1 MTRSIPVSFP
11 GGVRVETQ
19 LGAHTVVTDQLP
31 VHGGTDA
38 GPSPY
43 DLFLASIATCAGFYA
58 AAFCDS
64 RKLSMEGL
72 GVSLEVDEDEAS
84 HLPKELTVHLTLP
97 KDFPEQYRAA
107 ILRAVENCKVKKSL
121 AANPRT
127 RVLFAPE
134 SQAKVAHASSCL

>member
-1 MTRSIPVSFP
+1 MTRSIPVSFA

-58 AAFCDS
+58 AAFCNS
-64 RKLSMEGL
+64 RKIPMEGL
-72 GVSLEVDEDEAS
+72 AVSLEVEEDETT
-84 HLPKELTVHLTLP
+84 HLPKELTVNLTLP

-107 ILRAVENCKVKKSL
+107 ILRSVENCKVKKSL
-121 AANPRT
+121 AANPVT
-127 RVLFAPE
+127 RVLFSPE

>member
-11 GGVRVETQ
+11 GGVRVEAQ

-31 VHGGTDA
+31 VHGGGDA

-58 AAFCDS
+58 AAFCAS
-64 RKLSMEGL
+64 RKLSTEGL
-72 GVSLEVDEDEAS
+72 GVALEIEEDDAT
-84 HLPKELTVHLTLP
+84 HLPTQLTVLLTLP
-97 KDFPEQYRAA
+97 KDFPESYRAA
-107 ILRAVENCKVKKSL
+107 ILRAVENCKVKKSI
-121 AANPRT
+121 AANPNA

-134 SQAKVAHASSCL
+134 SQAKVTHASACL

>member
-1 MTRSIPVSFP
+1 MTRTIPVSFP

-58 AAFCDS
+58 AAFCQS
-64 RKLSMEGL
+64 RKLATEGL
-72 GVSLEVDEDEAS
+72 ALALEVDEDEAS
-84 HLPKELTVHLTLP
+84 HLPKGMTVHLTLP
-97 KDFPEQYRAA
+97 KGFPEQYRAA

-121 AANPRT
+121 AAAPAV
-127 RVLFAPE
+127 RVLFSPE
-134 SQAKVAHASSCL
+134 SQVVVQHASSCL